1 MYSSISSFRT
11 EAKVI
16 AMVLVLMAVCELGV
30 RVFEKRLAVDA
41 KTPALSKRLAEAEG
55 QRVLV
60 FGNSLVRDNVN
71 PDILAAGMKEQGV
84 APMHIE
90 RIYLMNTIINDWYYA
105 FKHHFVDPGRLP
117 DVLVVCFSNNHL
129 QDSSI
134 QRSLVA
140 RYHSSFRDLPQ
151 IFSEDVRDFDGRI
164 EFLFS
169 GYSASYTHRTGV
181 ERRVLDLT
189 IPHYRES
196 ALRIN
201 RALTAAVK
209 MRRGNYLQPTHHR
222 LERLIHL
229 AESHGVRVI
238 LVAVPVES
246 PYPID
251 PQIMNTV
258 ETAGV
263 TFIDTRVVEGLSKE
277 SYADGMHMNSD
288 GATHYSRFL
297 ARQLAEHLKRKS

>member
-1 MYSSISSFRT
+1 
-11 EAKVI
+11 
-16 AMVLVLMAVCELGV
+16 MVLAVMAVCELGV

-60 FGNSLVRDNVN
+60 LGNSLVRDNVN
-71 PDILAAGMKEQGV
+71 ADILEAELKAQGV
-84 APMHIE
+84 RPIHIE

-105 FKHHFVDPGRLP
+105 FKHHFVDTGQLP

-140 RYHSSFRDLPQ
+140 RYHSSARDIPQ
-151 IFSEDVRDFDGRI
+151 IFSEDVRDFDGRV
-164 EFLFS
+164 EFML
-169 GYSASYTHRTGV
+169 SAGLASFTHRTSV
-181 ERRVLDLT
+181 ERRVLDAT
-189 IPHYRES
+189 IPHYREG
-196 ALRIN
+196 AMRIN
-201 RALTAAVK
+201 RALTIAANK
-209 MRRGNYLQPTHHR
+209 RRRDFQPTYRR
-222 LERLIHL
+222 LEQLIHL
-229 AESHGVRVI
+229 AVSHGVRVI

-251 PQIMNTV
+251 SQIMNTV

-263 TFIDTRVVEGLSKE
+263 TFIDSRTVEGLSKE
-277 SYADGMHMNSD
+277 SYVDGMHMNSD
-288 GATHYSRFL
+288 GCALYSRFL
-297 ARQLAEHLKRKS
+297 ARRLADHLKRTTGTKDPLSSVYAGD

>member
-1 MYSSISSFRT
+1 MYSSISNFRT

-16 AMVLVLMAVCELGV
+16 GMVLVVMAVCELGV
-30 RVFEKRLAVDA
+30 RVFEKRLAFDA
-41 KTPALSKRLAEAEG
+41 KIPAISKRLAEAQG

-71 PDILAAGMKEQGV
+71 PDILAAVMKEQGV
-84 APMHIE
+84 GPIHIE

-140 RYHSSFRDLPQ
+140 RYHSSVRDLPQ
-151 IFSEDVRDFDGRI
+151 IFSEDVRDFDGRV

-169 GYSASYTHRTGV
+169 GYSASFTHRTGV

-189 IPHYRES
+189 IPHYREG

-201 RALTAAVK
+201 KALTAAAIK
-209 MRRGNYLQPTHHR
+209 RRGDFQPTYHH
-222 LERLIHL
+222 LEHFVRL

-238 LVAVPVES
+238 VVAVPVES

-251 PQIMNTV
+251 PQIMSTL
-258 ETAGV
+258 EAAGV
-263 TFIDTRVVEGLSKE
+263 TFIDTRLVEGLSKE
-277 SYADGMHMNSD
+277 SYADGMHMKSD
-288 GATHYSRFL
+288 GAAHYSRFL
-297 ARQLAEHLKRKS
+297 ARQLAEHLKLTK

>member
-11 EAKVI
+11 EAKVLG
-16 AMVLVLMAVCELGV
+16 MVLLVLAVCELGV
-30 RVFEKRLAVDA
+30 RVFEKRLVIDA
-41 KTPALSKRLAEAEG
+41 KTPALSKRLAEAQG

-60 FGNSLVRDNVN
+60 LGNSLVRDNVN
-71 PDILAAGMKEQGV
+71 TDILEAEMKEQGGG
-84 APMHIE
+84 PIHIE

-140 RYHSSFRDLPQ
+140 RYHSSARDLPQ

-164 EFLFS
+164 EFLLS
-169 GYSASYTHRTGV
+169 GYLASFTHRTGV

-201 RALTAAVK
+201 RALTAAANK
-209 MRRGNYLQPTHHR
+209 RRGDFQPTYRR
-222 LERLIHL
+222 LEDLIRLP
-229 AESHGVRVI
+229 ESHGVRVI
-238 LVAVPVES
+238 VVAVPVES

-251 PQIMNTV
+251 PQIMSTL

-263 TFIDTRVVEGLSKE
+263 TFIDSRLVEGLSKE
-277 SYADGMHMNSD
+277 SYVDGMHMTSD
-288 GATHYSRFL
+288 GAALYSRFL

>member
-1 MYSSISSFRT
+1 MYLSISSFRT

-16 AMVLVLMAVCELGV
+16 GMVLVVMAVCELGV
-30 RVFEKRLAVDA
+30 RVFEKRLAFDA
-41 KTPALSKRLAEAEG
+41 KIPALSKRLAEAQG

-71 PDILAAGMKEQGV
+71 SDILEAEMKAQGV
-84 APMHIE
+84 GPIHIE

-105 FKHHFVDPGRLP
+105 FKHHFVDTGRLP
-117 DVLVVCFSNNHL
+117 DVLVVCFSNNHF

-140 RYHSSFRDLPQ
+140 RYHSSARDLPQ
-151 IFSEDVRDFDGRI
+151 IFSEDVRDFDGRL
-164 EFLFS
+164 EFLLS
-169 GYSASYTHRTGV
+169 GYSASFTHRTGV

-196 ALRIN
+196 AQRIN
-201 RALTAAVK
+201 RALTAAAHN
-209 MRRGNYLQPTHHR
+209 RRGDFQPTYHR
-222 LERLIHL
+222 LEHLIHL
-229 AESHGVRVI
+229 AENHGVRVI
-238 LVAVPVES
+238 VVAVPVES

-251 PQIMNTV
+251 QRIINTL

-263 TFIDTRVVEGLSKE
+263 TFIDSRVVEGLSKE
-277 SYADGMHMNSD
+277 SYTDGMHMNID
-288 GATHYSRFL
+288 GAAHYSRFL